1 MKGGY
6 GYMFDDMENNLR
18 EAEAKLEGL
27 NVERVEIE
35 SRLGEA
41 IEDGDADAIIRLER
55 RARQIE
61 VELFAAR
68 AKVLK
73 LRKTEVER
81 LRVEAIALRNALE
94 VELATVTKH
103 YAEAVTVADER
114 RIVMQTAQ
122 VKNFSC
128 QSRVDQ
134 LRENFNELN
143 NELKNLVSN
152 RINKGE

>member
-1 MKGGY
+1 MS
-6 GYMFDDMENNLR
+6 DDMGNDLR

-27 NVERVEIE
+27 ELERLDVQ
-35 SRLGEA
+35 SRLHEA
-41 IEDGDADAIIRLER
+41 IEDGDADSIIRLER
-55 RARQIE
+55 RANEID

-68 AKVLK
+68 ARVVK
-73 LRKTEVER
+73 LRRSEVER
-81 LRVEAIALRNALE
+81 LRVEAIALRDALE
-94 VELATVTKH
+94 VELATATKH

>member
-1 MKGGY
+1 MDLFKRN
-6 GYMFDDMENNLR
+6 ELK

-27 NVERVEIE
+27 ELERLDVQ
-35 SRLGEA
+35 SRLHEA
-41 IEDGDADAIIRLER
+41 IEDGDADSIIRLER
-55 RARQIE
+55 RANEID

-68 AKVLK
+68 ARVVK
-73 LRKTEVER
+73 LRRSEVER
-81 LRVEAIALRNALE
+81 LRVEAIALRDALE
-94 VELATVTKH
+94 VELATATKH